1 MSHVSH
7 EQVDRMWV
15 EINGSAARFRSEQA
29 RKTSG
34 PAASVI
40 GREESTG
47 ITYPTNTTKTGDG
60 MSYRLEQQVEL
71 LNDAKR
77 GYQGLS
83 ERIQELIAESKRIV
97 ANLADNELNHDF
109 VEYLEEFNSTL
120 APAMAHAVEQIDEHL
135 QGNLSSKIRY
145 LEERERG

>member
-1 MSHVSH
+1 
-7 EQVDRMWV
+7 
-15 EINGSAARFRSEQA
+15 
-29 RKTSG
+29 
-34 PAASVI
+34 
-40 GREESTG
+40 
-47 ITYPTNTTKTGDG
+47 